1 MINLCRTKIV
11 CTIGPASEDK
21 SIFIKLVK
29 AGLNVARLN
38 FSHGNHEE
46 HKRRIDIINEIET
59 LLNVPIG
66 IMLDTQGP
74 EIRTGD
80 LETEEVKLITGKE
93 FILVTDEIKGNDN
106 RVSVTYK
113 DLPEDVKI
121 GSTILLDDGLIELKI
136 TEINKNSVRCKILNG
151 GVLGS
156 HKGVNI
162 PGIKCNLPALT
173 DKDKEDIKFGIKNGI
188 NFVAASFIRKAADII
203 EIRKLLK
210 DEWARDIKI
219 IAKIENQEA
228 VNNINDIINV
238 ADGIMIARGDLGVEI
253 AAEKV
258 PILQKAI
265 INKCNKLAK
274 PVITATQM
282 LDSMIRN
289 PRPTRAEASDVAN
302 AIYDGTD
309 AIMLSG
315 ESAIGK
321 YPLESVKTMARIAE
335 ETERSTSYKNTFST
349 RSPDNAETVTEAISF
364 ASCKTAEDLDA
375 QAIITATGSGY
386 TARMVSKNRS
396 LIPIIATTPNEAVRH
411 TLTISWGVYPL
422 LVCNSDSTDQMM
434 ENAINAAL
442 DSGLLENGDLV
453 TITAGVPVGISGST
467 NLIKVD
473 VVGKPMVEGQG
484 IGKGIVT
491 GKVKF
496 AQTADEAITKMEQ
509 GDILVT
515 RMTNK
520 QYEPAIK
527 KASSLITVEGSLTS
541 HPAITGLNLGIPVI
555 VNAGPVFNIINE
567 GEVVTVDGVR
577 GLVYRGRANI
587 K

>member
-1 MINLCRTKIV
+1 MRRTKIV

-21 SIFIKLVK
+21 SILPELFK
-29 AGLNVARLN
+29 AGMNVARLN
-38 FSHGNHEE
+38 FSHGNHQE
-46 HKRRIDIINEIET
+46 HKKRIDTIKEIEKE
-59 LLNVPIG
+59 LSNPIG

-80 LETEEVKLITGKE
+80 LETGEVELTSGEEFT
-93 FILVTDEIKGNDN
+93 LVTDKIKGNSKQ
-106 RVSVTYK
+106 VSVTYK
-113 DLPEDVKI
+113 NLPQELEE
-121 GSTILLDDGLIELKI
+121 GSIILLDDGLIELEVK
-136 TEINKNSVRCKILNG
+136 EVYKDSVCCKILNG
-151 GVLGS
+151 GILGS
-156 HKGVNI
+156 HKGINI
-162 PGIKCNLPALT
+162 PDVKSNIPALT
-173 DKDKEDIKFGIKNGI
+173 DKDKSDIKFGIKNGI
-188 NFVAASFIRKAADII
+188 HFVAASFIRTAADVI

-210 DEWARDIKI
+210 NEWAKDIKI

-228 VNNINDIINV
+228 VSNIDDIINV

-258 PILQKAI
+258 PIVQKEI

-321 YPLESVKTMARIAE
+321 YPVESVKTMARIAE
-335 ETERSTSYKNTFST
+335 ETEKSDSYKSIFAN
-349 RSPDNAETVTEAISF
+349 RSAHDSETVTEAISF

-396 LIPIIATTPNEAVRH
+396 LTPIIATTPNDAVRH
-411 TLTISWGVYPL
+411 TLTLSWGIYPL
-422 LVCNSDSTDQMM
+422 LVCNSGSTDQMM
-434 ENAINAAL
+434 ENATKAAL

-453 TITAGVPVGISGST
+453 TITAGIPVGISGST

-473 VVGKPMVEGQG
+473 VVGKPLVEGQG

-496 AQTADEAITKMEQ
+496 AYTADEAIEKVEK
-509 GDILVT
+509 GDILIT

-527 KASSLITVEGSLTS
+527 KASSLITAEGSLTS

-555 VNAGPVFNIINE
+555 VNTGKIFDILDE
-567 GEVVTVDGVR
+567 GELVTVDGVR
-577 GLVYRGRANI
+577 GLIYRGRANI

>member
-1 MINLCRTKIV
+1 MRRTKIV
-11 CTIGPASEDK
+11 CTIGPASEKK
-21 SIFIKLVK
+21 SILPELVR
-29 AGLNVARLN
+29 AGMNVARLN
-38 FSHGNHEE
+38 FSHGDHQE
-46 HKRRIDIINEIET
+46 HKKRIDSIKEIEKS
-59 LLNVPIG
+59 LAVPIG

-80 LETEEVKLITGKE
+80 LETKEIQLVTGRE
-93 FILVTDEIKGNDN
+93 FRLVTDEIKGNKN
-106 RVSVTYK
+106 KVSVTYK
-113 DLPEDVKI
+113 NLPQEVKEGAI
-121 GSTILLDDGLIELKI
+121 ILLDDGLIELKVKKV
-136 TEINKNSVRCKILNG
+136 NKDSICCEILNG
-151 GVLGS
+151 GILGS
-156 HKGVNI
+156 HKGINI
-162 PGIKCNLPALT
+162 PGVKSNIPALT

-188 NFVAASFIRKAADII
+188 HFVAASFIRKAVDVI

-228 VNNINDIINV
+228 VSNIDDIIDV

-258 PILQKAI
+258 PIVQKTI
-265 INKCNKLAK
+265 INKCNRLAK

-321 YPLESVKTMARIAE
+321 YPIESVKTMARIAE
-335 ETERSTSYKNTFST
+335 ETEHSDSYKNIFSS
-349 RSPDNAETVTEAISF
+349 RSVNNAETVTEAISF
-364 ASCKTAEDLDA
+364 ASCKTAEDLGA

-396 LIPIIATTPNEAVRH
+396 LTPIIATTPNEAVRH

-422 LVCNSDSTDQMM
+422 LVCNSHSTDQMM
-434 ENAINAAL
+434 ENAIKVAL

-473 VVGKPMVEGQG
+473 VVGKPLVEGQG

-496 AQTADEAITKMEQ
+496 AITADEAIAKIEQ

-541 HPAITGLNLGIPVI
+541 HPAITGLNFGIPVI
-555 VNAGPVFNIINE
+555 VNTGEIFNIIDE
-567 GEVVTVDGVR
+567 GELVTVDGVR